1 MMQGET
7 RGMKGRVLS
16 LACKAGKGVIG
27 KPPLTLMLL
36 GLVLA
41 GSLPLAG
48 GLALAQDPALE
59 AARSTVQMAN
69 NQLGWGATLQ
79 TKVGGGSGF
88 WVENVLREIPGQP
101 GEPAVAGVV
110 LVGIFDSNEE
120 AVQDAREWTDQF
132 DSVLPGTYYGY
143 EALLYSMES
152 PPMSGISWFCGRIW
166 LDAFV
171 LQPSE
176 FPHSRE
182 QIVEQLHQA
191 ALANGLYN
199 YCEPPG
205 VETPSPTSTATVV
218 MPTSTATLA
227 VPTSTA
233 TPTATPVTPADM
245 PSPTVTPTTGPL
257 PTPTSTKAP
266 TPTPTATEAWA
277 SACASGETNIGDAS
291 IFRRAK
297 FTIGGTE
304 PQEVRI
310 GSPAENFAIVKE
322 NGGVVYQRIGGQGWG
337 SLTLEP
343 GTYILS
349 CSGSGSLGLI
359 RATVC
364 IQYPVVAEGPT
375 GPEEEGSPEV
385 EHPPEPP
392 GEIAKPSLPLGPI
405 DRIIVRPSDDLEAG
419 VLQMKIGQ
427 KQRFTA
433 WGVDAAWREGADDH
447 IMSITA
453 DDWDVSNPFIGSMD
467 KEGIFTAEAEGDVR
481 IIATWEEDMT
491 AAFPVTIS
499 ALKPITIEGKLDF
512 LDEDGKEVYWPGG
525 GLEIALIWGEPPDEV
540 HLTTRTNPAG
550 KFKFVVPYKA
560 ERTGY
565 DVHLVSS
572 IPAPAGFVWQADSKC
587 YNRPPGTCPNQTNAD
602 QGSLWPGWGMEYL
615 HEVRLVEQ
623 LTYIRGHLTHHGEP
637 VQFAKVKLVGPDG
650 RVVGPLDSF
659 GRIVVPN
666 SDADGNYHYPLP
678 DLSAGRYKLTAEV
691 KGSYVTLHNF
701 LTNKQDIWVD
711 LPITEPKTI
720 DIEMISWADKVGY
733 VPPEAE

>member
-27 KPPLTLMLL
+27 EAPLTLMLL

-41 GSLPLAG
+41 GSLLLAG
-48 GLALAQDPALE
+48 GMALAQDPALE

-69 NQLGWGATLQ
+69 NELGWGATLQ

-88 WVENVLREIPGQP
+88 WVENVLREVPGQP

-132 DSVLPGTYYGY
+132 DSVLAGTYYGH

-182 QIVEQLHQA
+182 QIVEKLHQA

-205 VETPSPTSTATVV
+205 AATPAPTSTATVV

-233 TPTATPVTPADM
+233 TPVTPAAT
-245 PSPTVTPTTGPL
+245 PLPTLGTPTATATQVTPTVPPTTGPL

-266 TPTPTATEAWA
+266 TPAPTATEAWA

-291 IFRRAK
+291 IFRRTK

-337 SLTLEP
+337 SLTLDP

-349 CSGSGSLGLI
+349 CSGSGYLGLI

-364 IQYPVVAEGPT
+364 IQYPVVAEGPA
-375 GPEEEGSPEV
+375 GPEEEDFPEV

-392 GEIAKPSLPLGPI
+392 GDIAKPSLPLGPI

-419 VLQMKIGQ
+419 VLQMKIGDEQ
-427 KQRFTA
+427 KFVVA
-433 WGVDAAWREGADDH
+433 WGEDAAGNKKSVTEV
-447 IMSITA
+447 
-453 DDWDVSNPFIGSMD
+453 DDWDVSNPFIGRID
-467 KEGIFTAEAEGDVR
+467 KEGLFKAEAEGEVR
-481 IIATWEEDMT
+481 IRATWENITGEDIT
-491 AAFPVTIS
+491 GVFPVIVS
-499 ALKPITIEGKLDF
+499 ALDPITIDGGLAF
-512 LDEDGKEVYWPGG
+512 YDEDGKEIYWPGDG
-525 GLEIALIWGEPPDEV
+525 FEMGLTWGLPPDV
-540 HLTTRTNPAG
+540 MRLTARTNSAG
-550 KFKFVVPYKA
+550 DFEFVVPFKA
-560 ERTGY
+560 NLTDTRP
-565 DVHLVSS
+565 VICMRSR
-572 IPAPAGFVWQADSKC
+572 
-587 YNRPPGTCPNQTNAD
+587 RPPPPGYAWRVPCRRYAAHPRWVQPGGQLRTAWPVRLVKQLIYI
-602 QGSLWPGWGMEYL
+602 QGSL
-615 HEVRLVEQ
+615 
-623 LTYIRGHLTHHGEP
+623 THLGKQ
-637 VQFAKVKLVGPDG
+637 VQFAEVKLVGPDG
-650 RVVGPLDSF
+650 RVVGPLDPTS
-659 GRIVVPN
+659 GRILGVT
-666 SDADGNYHYPLP
+666 SKADGNYHYPLP

-691 KGSYVTLHNF
+691 KGGYVTLHNS
-701 LTNKQDIWVD
+701 LTNRQDKWVD

-720 DIEMISWADKVGY
+720 NIEMISWADKVGY
-733 VPPEAE
+733 VPP